1 MKGYKIALILL
12 CTAVVVSFTQVENLW
27 SLDKLSRIEIKS
39 RVEVDRNEVY
49 LADLISDRSVPFK
62 WKQKFASIYIGEA
75 PAPGT
80 IKYVQ
85 IELLK
90 DFIKKILNSEGVDTR
105 EITVTLPDEVVVTRK
120 TVNIPKTEIEQAFIK
135 HVMKNSPWN
144 PEDITIT
151 NIRYSGLPVVP
162 AGSRSYE
169 IIPDDHELYLGNVA
183 VSMNVYID
191 GKRVRTL
198 RVAGIVSLY
207 KDVVHAKK
215 LIGKNQIVTPDDI
228 ELKRLRITSKPSE
241 YAESGDLVVGK
252 RTLREIYP
260 GEPVKL
266 SYLDNPIV
274 VEKGDVV
281 KIVLRKPGLVVTAKG
296 IVKESGHIGDTIRVM
311 NINSKKVIFCKVKS
325 KETVQVID

>member
-1 MKGYKIALILL
+1 MKACKTALILFA
-12 CTAVVVSFTQVENLW
+12 TAVAIFATSENLW
-27 SLDKLSRIEIKS
+27 SLEGLSRIEIKS

-49 LADLISDRSVPFK
+49 LADLISDRSIPFE

-80 IKYVQ
+80 VKYVQ

-90 DFIKKILNSEGVDTR
+90 DFIKKILSSEGVETR
-105 EITVTLPDEVVVTRK
+105 RVTITLPDEVVVTRK
-120 TVNIPKTEIEQAFIK
+120 TVSIPKDEIERAFVE

-151 NIRYSGLPVVP
+151 NVRYSGLPVVP

-183 VSMNVYID
+183 VNMNVYVD
-191 GKRVRTL
+191 GKKVRTL

-207 KDVVHAKK
+207 KNVIHAKR
-215 LIGKNQIVTPDDI
+215 LLAKNQIVTPDDV

-241 YAESGDLVVGK
+241 YAESEDLVVGK

-281 KIVLRKPGLVVTAKG
+281 KIVLRKPGLIVTAKG
-296 IVKESGHIGDTIRVM
+296 IVKENGHIGDTIRVM